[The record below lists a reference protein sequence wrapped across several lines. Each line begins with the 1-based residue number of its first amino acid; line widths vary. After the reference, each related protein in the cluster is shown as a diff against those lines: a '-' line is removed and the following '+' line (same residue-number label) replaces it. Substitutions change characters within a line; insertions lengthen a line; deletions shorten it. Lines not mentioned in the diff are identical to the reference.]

1 MLTASAIKRSI
12 IPTAFNSHDPKFPP
26 SRSRVNTAASA
37 TRCSATSCGPIP
49 RTSYQSSGAPR
60 IYPSPIN
67 SGPLPTP
74 HSCALRYHPPRCE
87 GCAVTTFV
95 VGQIYYGTLAC
106 AHGDFPV
113 RCIKRTTKSVWFE
126 HANHPDA
133 YRTMRCKARPWSDS
147 ETANFHNW
155 YISATKLSGGDFDL
169 NTI

>member
-1 MLTASAIKRSI
+1 VI
-12 IPTAFNSHDPKFPP
+12 
-26 SRSRVNTAASA
+26 
-37 TRCSATSCGPIP
+37 
-49 RTSYQSSGAPR
+49 
-60 IYPSPIN
+60 
-67 SGPLPTP
+67 
-74 HSCALRYHPPRCE
+74 
-87 GCAVTTFV
+87 TFV

-113 RCIKRTTKSVWFE
+113 RCIKRTAKSVWFE